1 MKYIVA
7 ALLLLTVLGCS
18 DWQGICQG
26 TQPGQF
32 YLVENTNFIL
42 FHRNHVLELRQILEG
57 PDKGKMV
64 YVRKAYP
71 ASLESRASLVA
82 PEDAEKKKKPE
93 EKQEEQGGW

>member
-1 MKYIVA
+1 MKYAAVA
-7 ALLLLTVLGCS
+7 LMLLVVGCS

-42 FHRNHVLELRQILEG
+42 FHRNHVLELRQIMEG

-71 ASLESRASLVA
+71 ASLTREERDSKPR
-82 PEDAEKKKKPE
+82 EEEEEKKPE
-93 EKQEEQGGW
+93 QKVDDGGWR